1 MERYIEKFER
11 YLEVEKNFSHY
22 TLVNYRA
29 DLEGFRKFLGESP
42 LEKVDYYALR
52 KYLAGLKEQRLG
64 AKSVSRHLSSL
75 RSFFKFLVRE
85 GFLQSNPVTSVS
97 SPKVDK
103 HLPQFLTEDEV
114 KRLIETSKP
123 PTESG
128 RRDSAILEIF
138 YSSGLRISELVG
150 MDIGDVDFIGGV
162 LKARGKGK
170 KERLVPCGDTALSVL
185 KNYLDT
191 RKKKSPALF
200 LNARGARITDRG
212 VRGIVMKYL
221 RQAGIRS
228 GISPHTLRHSFA
240 THMLNRG
247 ADLRTVQELLG
258 HANLATTQIYTH
270 LTTDKLKSVYNK
282 AHPRA

>member
-11 YLEVEKNFSHY
+11 YLEVEKNFSHH
-22 TLVNYRA
+22 TLVNYRT
-29 DLEGFRKFLGESP
+29 DLEGFRKFLGEAP

-114 KRLIETSKP
+114 RRLIETSKP

-128 RRDSAILEIF
+128 RRDSAMLEIF

-150 MDIGDVDFIGGV
+150 LDIDDVDFIGGV

-170 KERLVPCGDTALSVL
+170 KERLVPCGDTALSVV

-191 RKKKSPALF
+191 RAKKSPALF

>member
-1 MERYIEKFER
+1 MERYIEKFAR
-11 YLEVEKNFSHY
+11 YLEVEKNFSPY

-52 KYLAGLKEQRLG
+52 KYLAGLKEQKLG

-85 GFLQSNPVTSVS
+85 GFIASNPVTSVS
-97 SPKVDK
+97 SPKCEK
-103 HLPQFLTEDEV
+103 RLPQFLTEEEV
-114 KRLIETSKP
+114 LRLIETVKP
-123 PTESG
+123 RTDSG
-128 RRDSAILEIF
+128 LRDSAILEIF
-138 YSSGLRISELVG
+138 YSCGLRISELVG
-150 MDIGDVDFIGGV
+150 LDIADVDFIGGV

-170 KERLVPCGDTALSVL
+170 KERMVPAGDTALSVL
-185 KNYLDT
+185 KKYIDK
-191 RKKKSPALF
+191 RKKQSPALF
-200 LNARGARITDRG
+200 LNARGVRITDRG

-221 RQAGIRS
+221 RQAGIRK

-240 THMLNRG
+240 THLLNRG

-270 LTTDKLKSVYNK
+270 LTTERLKSVYDK